1 MGDQA
6 VKEAG
11 PNIKWSSK
19 RLEKG
24 RIYIYMLNGT
34 TSDMV
39 TEAVRAALAT
49 EFPEGPDRSP

>member
-24 RIYIYMLNGT
+24 RLNGA
-34 TSDMV
+34 TSDME

-49 EFPEGPDRSP
+49 EFPEGPERSR